1 MMIKMTKKIIALA
14 IIFCMPLTVMADSG
28 NWGLGYGVSGEK
40 PTGNA
45 TADELLENKAYYV
58 DDGDEKV
65 IYLTFDAGYE
75 NGYTEEI
82 LNVLKEED
90 VPAAFFLVGT
100 YIRDN
105 PDIVRRM
112 VNEGHI
118 VGNHTMNHPDMSAIS
133 DKDSFNKELSETAEQ
148 YLAVTGDEMPRYYR
162 PPQGKYSE
170 ANLKMAAELGYA
182 TVFWSLAYVDW
193 NVDDQPTKDQAFEKL
208 LPRIH
213 PGAVILLHS
222 TSETNAKI
230 LKELITEYKALG
242 YEFKSLEVLTQVN
255 TP

>member
-1 MMIKMTKKIIALA
+1 MMIKLTKKIITLAL
-14 IIFCMPLTVMADSG
+14 IFCMPLTVMADSG

-45 TADELLENKAYYV
+45 TADELLENNSYYV
-58 DDGDEKV
+58 GDGDEKI

-82 LNVLKEED
+82 LNVLKEEE

-112 VNEGHI
+112 VGEGHI

-133 DKDSFNKELSETAEQ
+133 DKDSFIKELTEVQEQ
-148 YLAVTGDEMPRYYR
+148 YLAVVGEEMPMYYR

-170 ANLKMAAELGYA
+170 SNLKMAAELGYT

-193 NVDDQPTKDQAFEKL
+193 NVDDQPTKEQAFEKL

-213 PGAVILLHS
+213 PGAVLLLHS
-222 TSETNAKI
+222 TSKTNAKI
-230 LKELITEYKALG
+230 LKELITEYKGLG
-242 YEFKSLEVLTQVN
+242 YEFKSLDDLTQ
-255 TP
+255 